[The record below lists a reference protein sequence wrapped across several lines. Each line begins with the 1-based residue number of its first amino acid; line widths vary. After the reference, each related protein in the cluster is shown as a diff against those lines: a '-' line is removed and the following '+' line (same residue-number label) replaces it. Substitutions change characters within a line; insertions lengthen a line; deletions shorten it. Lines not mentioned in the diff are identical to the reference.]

1 MKIPFY
7 FAFAYISLF
16 LSSCIYKNNDSRLGD
31 LRTIYI
37 EVVQNNSLA
46 PQIGPLLNNK
56 IRAHIIQRSHF
67 RLTSEIRDSD
77 LILRISLKNYRQS
90 PEIYNPQDTL
100 LAAGFNLSIGAQISL
115 TNRRGKAFIED
126 VVLTDN
132 ASVLRNG
139 SFSVPSDRQALLS
152 LSESL
157 GQQISQLIEN
167 FRW

>member
-1 MKIPFY
+1 MSNPFY
-7 FAFAYISLF
+7 VTLAYISLF
-16 LSSCIYKNNDSRLGD
+16 LNGCNYKNNDSRLGD
-31 LRTIYI
+31 LRTIYV

-56 IRAHIIQRSHF
+56 IREHIIQRSHF
-67 RLTSEIRDSD
+67 RLSSEIKDSD
-77 LILRISLKNYRQS
+77 LILRISLKNYKQS
-90 PEIYNPQDTL
+90 PEIFNPQDTL
-100 LAAGFNLSIGAQISL
+100 LAAGFNLSIEAQFSL
-115 TNRRGKAFIED
+115 TNHRGNVLIED
-126 VVLTDN
+126 IVLTDS

-139 SFSVPSDRQALLS
+139 SFSVPSGRQALLS